1 MYFILLLKLG
11 WMVSG
16 YHRKM
21 YMTSAQ
27 LILAKTGQAPAWI
40 FCRAEAERKGWVGRD
55 GAVVV
60 VKGEDGRVLRGWMES
75 LARASMTR
83 AKT

>member
-40 FCRAEAERKGWVGRD
+40 FCRAEAERKGWAGFTRLD
-55 GAVVV
+55 GEF
-60 VKGEDGRVLRGWMES
+60 GEGEHD
-75 LARASMTR
+75 ASEDVDYDLGVIR
-83 AKT
+83 